1 MTVTNIAKDAE
12 ALTMTITSEFTANA
26 DQVWNLWE
34 DPAKLSQWWGPPT
47 YPATFEPYTLAAGET
62 FGYYMTSPEG
72 EKNSGWFR
80 FVRVDEPAEIELDE
94 GFGDEPGVVPP
105 GTPAAARMLAR
116 LEAADGGTRM
126 SITTRFATVE
136 AMEQVLAMGMEEGM
150 TLALGQI
157 DAILAGT

>member
-1 MTVTNIAKDAE
+1 MTVVDAVRDPQ
-12 ALTMTITSEFTANA
+12 ALTLTITSQLAAPPER
-26 DQVWNLWE
+26 VWQLWR
-34 DPAKLSQWWGPPT
+34 DPRQLERWWGPPG
-47 YPATFEPYTLAAGET
+47 YPATFVTHEFFPGGAAR
-62 FGYYMTSPEG
+62 YYMTSPEG